1 MFDISMSDCKTD
13 WLWMSIGFSGCA
25 EFVFDWMKRGRPVG
39 MGNAGKG
46 SRIPTLESKSIQ
58 GWGTPSV
65 WFGQGWATRLI
76 QSELIVYSSSLSSIF
91 TAKPESRTRAE
102 VHPEARMG
110 FVCLV
115 LRVFIC
121 GRVLRELSI

>member
-58 GWGTPSV
+58 GWGTRRLLRGYFLVTLFSGRGAQLAVQRGSRARAQLEALAPRPEGLAAGPACAASSTP
-65 WFGQGWATRLI
+65 TRHR
-76 QSELIVYSSSLSSIF
+76 
-91 TAKPESRTRAE
+91 PR
-102 VHPEARMG
+102 
-110 FVCLV
+110 
-115 LRVFIC
+115 
-121 GRVLRELSI
+121 